1 VIGYEERGVIKTG
14 DEDEGDADESPATDN
29 TDGRLDR
36 ALGFARSQ
44 RRRSEDLPP
53 LDIQNA
59 IVQILQK
66 SPNHTCTLKSLTSRV
81 LKQLGV
87 LTRGN
92 PRLAFEK
99 RVMRNLGA
107 LKRKEFVE
115 EYKAKNKRVRLVV
128 SQGESLF
135 QEFFPVSRTVRPFN
149 IPRKTNGRTDI

>member
-1 VIGYEERGVIKTG
+1 VH
-14 DEDEGDADESPATDN
+14 
-29 TDGRLDR
+29 R
-36 ALGFARSQ
+36 A
-44 RRRSEDLPP
+44 EDLPP

-59 IVQILQK
+59 IVQVLQK

-107 LKRKEFVE
+107 LKRKELVE
-115 EYKAKNKRVRLVV
+115 EYKAKNKRIRLVV
-128 SQGESLF
+128 SHRESLLF
-135 QEFFPVSRTVRPFN
+135 Q
-149 IPRKTNGRTDI
+149 